1 MKSLRC
7 LLVSL
12 AALAGLALLP
22 GAAGANVIN
31 VTMTTDQFAGT
42 PGSGCSLRDAFN
54 GAVYGGSLG
63 DCEMSGADDTIKLPT
78 GSYELTIGP
87 SGDGTANSGDLDMA
101 GSDPV
106 TIEPAGP
113 GDVVVIN
120 GSHVD
125 RVFDHLGAGI
135 GDLILRNL
143 TITGG
148 FPGAGP
154 VLNGGAVRTNDG
166 LVRAEG
172 VTFFGNSSGEDG
184 GAIAVGNGASFEA
197 VNSTFTENSAPG
209 SGGGIWAA
217 NLGAFIDLRNVT
229 ISANT
234 ADSDADGFGSGG
246 GLSGGI
252 GDSTVNMTNSILAEN
267 IDASPDPADKA
278 PDCVSNANFFPRYV
292 ISTQQLGTGECFV
305 TLPAPDTN
313 QSPVADA
320 GLESFADNG
329 GPTPTVGLAADSPA
343 IEAGGSTFP
352 DICLPTDQRG
362 VARPDGH
369 CDLGAFQFTAPLPGA
384 AGPVGEIAVF
394 DGTNL
399 YIRLKC
405 PARFRP
411 KCRST
416 TLALT
421 RRNGGRAMTRP
432 KGVVT
437 RSGRYKVVRL
447 TVKPAYR
454 SRIAAMTY
462 VDRRQLVVRQ
472 KIRSKRIRARKA
484 PRRPATIFHTY
495 KVRVRT

>member
-172 VTFFGNSSGEDG
+172 VTFFGNSSGEDS

-209 SGGGIWAA
+209 SGGG
-217 NLGAFIDLRNVT
+217 
-229 ISANT
+229 
-234 ADSDADGFGSGG
+234 
-246 GLSGGI
+246 
-252 GDSTVNMTNSILAEN
+252 ST
-267 IDASPDPADKA
+267 ASPKRSVATR
-278 PDCVSNANFFPRYV
+278 SN
-292 ISTQQLGTGECFV
+292 
-305 TLPAPDTN
+305 
-313 QSPVADA
+313 
-320 GLESFADNG
+320 GLRLYIHR
-329 GPTPTVGLAADSPA
+329 V
-343 IEAGGSTFP
+343 
-352 DICLPTDQRG
+352 
-362 VARPDGH
+362 
-369 CDLGAFQFTAPLPGA
+369 PLP
-384 AGPVGEIAVF
+384 
-394 DGTNL
+394 
-399 YIRLKC
+399 K
-405 PARFRP
+405 
-411 KCRST
+411 S
-416 TLALT
+416 
-421 RRNGGRAMTRP
+421 
-432 KGVVT
+432 
-437 RSGRYKVVRL
+437 
-447 TVKPAYR
+447 
-454 SRIAAMTY
+454 
-462 VDRRQLVVRQ
+462 
-472 KIRSKRIRARKA
+472 
-484 PRRPATIFHTY
+484 
-495 KVRVRT
+495 